1 MPDRKHRKSA
11 AAMMM
16 VAGGLVAAV
25 AAPIGSALAQEA
37 DTGQGA
43 TEVLCSG
50 AKTEVLCDAGKTA
63 ITCNGILSQD
73 FLVAEKKLFLIG
85 KDGTKTLA
93 ADGQWKTP
101 DGKVII
107 VQKGIIVSE

>member
-25 AAPIGSALAQEA
+25 AAPIDSALAQEA
-37 DTGQGA
+37 GTKQGT
-43 TEVLCSG
+43 TEVLCN
-50 AKTEVLCDAGKTA
+50 AGKTA
-63 ITCNGILSQD
+63 VQCNGFLPAD
-73 FLVAEKKLFLIG
+73 FSVVGNKLFLIG
-85 KDGTKTLA
+85 KDGAKTLA
-93 ADGQWKTP
+93 ADGQWKTS

-107 VQKGIIVSE
+107 VQKGIVVGE